1 MNEFLL
7 GHKEVENKV
16 FDVVHIERIPVEFLN
31 VFTHLINVMKLLKVF
46 FLYLVVHFLKAYWI
60 LTFIEM
66 HMNLLKELA

>member
-46 FLYLVVHFLKAYWI
+46 GNVHFFTL
-60 LTFIEM
+60 
-66 HMNLLKELA
+66 NLVLE